1 MPHIQWKDRYN
12 IHFREIDAQH
22 RGLLD
27 LLNELIDLMDGRSG
41 PEQVT
46 RILRDL
52 GEYAG
57 THFSSEERYMLAAKY
72 PKLEEHRREHDSF
85 TEKVLQLGQ
94 AYDPGDP
101 HLLEEALGFLKHW
114 YLEHITKVD
123 QDYAPFLQRAL
134 PTAPIQAILVGLDGI
149 FCGCDAEAFTRHVA
163 EAGGRLVADA
173 ERALWE
179 DPGLLRAFE
188 LGTEEADGFVR
199 ALSAWA
205 GAPFDAD
212 ALARAWTEARRP
224 VPAMAHLV
232 RGLRDRH
239 QVTLVGNAPP
249 WARTHLFPLL
259 GLEGLFQAEVLS
271 CEVGKRLP
279 DADLLLEA
287 SALLKVPPEA
297 CLLLHNDDPCLD
309 AAQKAGLQTLHFT
322 KPVMLM
328 AELRRMAVPF

>member
-27 LLNELIDLMDGRSG
+27 LLNELIDCMDGRRN
-41 PEQVT
+41 PEQVA
-46 RILRDL
+46 RIFRDL

-72 PKLEEHRREHDSF
+72 PKFDEHRREHDSF
-85 TEKVLQLGQ
+85 TSKVSQLAQ

-101 HLLEEALGFLKHW
+101 HLIEETLSFLKQW
-114 YLEHITKVD
+114 YVEHITKVD
-123 QDYAPFLQRAL
+123 QEYAPFLQRAL
-134 PTAPIQAILVGLDGI
+134 PTAPIQAILVGLDSI
-149 FCGCDAEAFTRHVA
+149 FCACDGEAFARHVA
-163 EAGGRLVADA
+163 EASGKLVADT
-173 ERALWE
+173 ERALQE
-179 DPGLLRAFE
+179 DPGLLSRFE
-188 LGTEEADGFVR
+188 LGGSDTDGFVGD
-199 ALSAWA
+199 LSAWA
-205 GAPFDAD
+205 GSAFDAE

-224 VPAMAHLV
+224 VAAMTHLA

-239 QVTLVGNAPP
+239 QVALVGNAPP
-249 WARTHLFPLL
+249 WARTHLFPTLAI
-259 GLEGLFQAEVLS
+259 EGLFHAEVLS
-271 CEVGKRLP
+271 CEVGKCLP

-297 CLLLHNDDPCLD
+297 CLLLHNDTACLD
-309 AAQKAGLQTLHFT
+309 AAQAVHLQTLHFT